1 MYYIIIVGAHCTVPK
16 FVHHNITGT
25 RMMYFEGENFT
36 VKCMDGFKVIGESN
50 LTCSN
55 AGNWTPRI
63 PHCTKICML
72 LWLLCG

>member
-1 MYYIIIVGAHCTVPK
+1 MCILIVGVNCTIPK
-16 FVHHNITGT
+16 HPHYNLTST

-36 VKCMDGFKVIGESN
+36 VKCIDGFKLLGKPE

-55 AGNWTPRI
+55 AGNWTPHV

-72 LWLLCG
+72 IILLQLL

>member
-1 MYYIIIVGAHCTVPK
+1 MRILIVGANCTIPK
-16 FVHHNITGT
+16 LPHYNITGA

-36 VKCMDGFKVIGESN
+36 VKCKDGFKLIGDESE

-55 AGNWTPRI
+55 AGNWTPHV

-72 LWLLCG
+72 II